1 MPDASLQK
9 GVGGQV
15 GHPTSPRPRGSPHH
29 GEGTSLRLEGRFQDV
44 RGLRD
49 KEDADV
55 PSQVSTCEVPSPHW
69 T

>member
-15 GHPTSPRPRGSPHH
+15 GHPTSPRPR
-29 GEGTSLRLEGRFQDV
+29 EGTSLRLEGTFQDV
-44 RGLRD
+44 RGHRD

-55 PSQVSTCEVPSPHW
+55 PSQVSTCEVSSPHW